1 MFVWLVCALVCLFV
15 CFFNLHQSA
24 LCLPPRVHFDSQKV
38 DVPDKRNFC
47 PEACQPLLR
56 HEQWHRTIA
65 AWPIGIASGVLRG
78 ADVVFSFLCL
88 FVWMKLSVFNRGG
101 GEGRTLAFT
110 VGLNTLES
118 EAVWDIAGGE
128 EYKVKY

>member
-1 MFVWLVCALVCLFV
+1 M
-15 CFFNLHQSA
+15 
-24 LCLPPRVHFDSQKV
+24 
-38 DVPDKRNFC
+38 PDKRSFC

-88 FVWMKLSVFNRGG
+88 FVWMKLSVFNRGE
-101 GEGRTLAFT
+101 GER
-110 VGLNTLES
+110 S
-118 EAVWDIAGGE
+118 
-128 EYKVKY
+128 